1 MHHGSRGV
9 VSATREETK
18 RAGEALGVGLVLGVL
33 HLAVLSDRF
42 STVLGRGGLTFL
54 GGCTFITGILW
65 AMLALRSL
73 AADKPAGP
81 EIDDGLTSMA
91 VMAWVVALVPPRA
104 SNFLL
109 ETPVDDFTRA
119 YLPVSLSVV
128 FVVLFAQALWPR
140 REEKQVWLRFF
151 SSLAVSLWL
160 LAGFV
165 LFIARGADAA
175 AVAVRALGLGTLA
188 ALGAGVQWWR
198 TRV

>member
-1 MHHGSRGV
+1 MV
-9 VSATREETK
+9 VRADVSGTREETK
-18 RAGEALGVGLVLGVL
+18 RAAEVLGVGLVVGVL

-42 STVLGRGGLTFL
+42 SSEQGRGGLTFL

-81 EIDDGLTSMA
+81 EIDDGLVSMA

-109 ETPVDDFTRA
+109 EGPVDDFTRA
-119 YLPVSLSVV
+119 YLPVSLAVV
-128 FVVLFAQALWPR
+128 FVVLGAQALWPK
-140 REEKQVWLRFF
+140 REERLVWLRFF
-151 SSLAVSLWL
+151 SSLAISFWL

-165 LFIARGADAA
+165 VYVARGADAGVVGFRALSFGVLA
-175 AVAVRALGLGTLA
+175 AVMA
-188 ALGAGVQWWR
+188 AVQWWR
-198 TRV
+198 TRG